1 MLYDSISFFC
11 IFVNS
16 ELRTLIAIHCTFIIM
31 KILKSLLYTILTFII
46 LVVITSIF
54 VPSYSFDEP
63 KPFRGDYLHNPYKDM
78 KPDHW
83 VQANFHAHTRQF
95 GGLTNGRLNTNEM
108 LDSVYSVLGFEHV
121 GISDYNKI
129 NYYDS
134 VNPSFIPAYEHG
146 YGIFKIHQLCIGA
159 EKVRRLDYFAFQNLS
174 MKQHT
179 LNRLEKQTRLAIPAH
194 PSFVKKGYLV
204 EDMKYLSNYKIMEVL
219 NGFRISTA
227 HWDTALSNGHL
238 VYLIGN
244 DDSHDVTDIT
254 DVATRFTMINAK
266 ENKAEQLLQ
275 SLENGNAVGVD
286 FPIKYDETLEQKIKR
301 LENDLPYITQVE
313 LKDDTLLI
321 SASKDFSKI
330 KFIGNEGRILD
341 EQKNRNTASY
351 VIQAEDNYVRAELKF
366 KDGTSLYL
374 NPITR
379 HENETIVKQRLDH
392 INWFKTIIL
401 WGIYISIILM
411 IVVKVAKSSSRRVNK

>member
-1 MLYDSISFFC
+1 
-11 IFVNS
+11 
-16 ELRTLIAIHCTFIIM
+16 M
-31 KILKSLLYTILTFII
+31 KILKTLLYIILTFII
-46 LVVITSIF
+46 LVVVTSIF

-63 KPFRGDYLHNPYKDM
+63 KPFQGNYLHNPYKDM
-78 KPDHW
+78 NPDNW
-83 VQANFHAHTRQF
+83 IQSNFHAHTRQY

-108 LDSVYSVLGFEHV
+108 LDSVYSALGFDHV

-129 NYYDS
+129 NRYDS
-134 VNPSFIPAYEHG
+134 ANPSFIPAYEHG

-159 EKVRRLDYFAFQNLS
+159 EKVRKLDYFAFQNLS

-204 EDMKYLSNYKIMEVL
+204 EDMKYLSNYKLMEVL

-254 DVATRFTMINAK
+254 DVATRFTMINSP
-266 ENKAEQLLQ
+266 ENEAEQLLQ
-275 SLENGNAVGVD
+275 ALENGNAVGVD
-286 FPIKYDETLEQKIKR
+286 FPVKYDETLEKKIYR
-301 LENDLPYITQVE
+301 LKKNLPYITQVE
-313 LKDDTLLI
+313 LKKDTLLI
-321 SASKDFSKI
+321 SASKPFDKI
-330 KFIGNEGRILD
+330 KFIGQDGRELD
-341 EQKNRNTASY
+341 SQKNKVSAFY
-351 VIQAEDNYVRAELKF
+351 IIQPEDNYVRTEVTF
-366 KDGTSLYL
+366 NDGTKLYL

-379 HENETIVKQRLDH
+379 HENENIVKQRLDY
-392 INWFKTIIL
+392 INWGKTILL
-401 WGIYISIILM
+401 WGIYALAIFFAVKIIMRLL
-411 IVVKVAKSSSRRVNK
+411 VLRLKPKG

>member
-1 MLYDSISFFC
+1 MGTVKIFF
-11 IFVNS
+11 
-16 ELRTLIAIHCTFIIM
+16 
-31 KILKSLLYTILTFII
+31 KSLLYILLTFVAF
-46 LVVITSIF
+46 VVATSIF

-63 KPFRGDYLHNPYKDM
+63 KPFSGTYLHNPYENM
-78 KPDHW
+78 NPDNW
-83 VQANFHAHTRQF
+83 IQSNFHAHTRQF
-95 GGLTNGRLNTNEM
+95 AGLTNGRLNTNEM
-108 LDSVYSVLGFEHV
+108 LDSVYSVLGFQHA

-134 VNPSFIPAYEHG
+134 LNPSFIPAYEHG

-204 EDMKYLSNYKIMEVL
+204 EDMKYLSNYKLMEVL

-227 HWDTALSNGHL
+227 HWDSALSNGHL

-254 DVATRFTMINAK
+254 DVATRFTMINAP
-266 ENKAEQLLQ
+266 ENEAEQLLCA
-275 SLENGNAVGVD
+275 LEKGIAVGVD
-286 FPIKYDETLEQKIKR
+286 FPVKVDETLEQKIER
-301 LENDLPYITQVE
+301 LRKDLPYISQVE
-313 LKDDTLLI
+313 LKNDTLLI
-321 SASKDFSKI
+321 SASKQIRKI
-330 KFIGNEGRILD
+330 KFIGQNGKELD
-341 EQKNRNTASY
+341 VQKDKKTAMY
-351 VIQAEDNYVRAELKF
+351 VIQPEDNYVRCELNF
-366 KDGTSLYL
+366 KGGATLYL

-379 HENETIVKQRLDH
+379 HESDQIVKQRLDKV
-392 INWFKTIIL
+392 NYPKTIML
-401 WGIYISIILM
+401 WMVYAMLICGVLFYKLKHIKI
-411 IVVKVAKSSSRRVNK
+411 KR

>member
-1 MLYDSISFFC
+1 M
-11 IFVNS
+11 
-16 ELRTLIAIHCTFIIM
+16 IM
-31 KILKSLLYTILTFII
+31 KILKSLLYIISAFIA
-46 LVVITSIF
+46 VVVATSIF

-63 KPFRGDYLHNPYKDM
+63 KPFQGNYLHNPYKDM
-78 KPDHW
+78 NPDNW
-83 VQANFHAHTRQF
+83 IQANFHAHTRQF

-108 LDSVYSVLGFEHV
+108 LDSVYSALGFDHV

-134 VNPSFIPAYEHG
+134 TNPSFIPAYEHG
-146 YGIFKIHQLCIGA
+146 YGIFKIHQLCIGT

-179 LNRLEKQTRLAIPAH
+179 LNRLEKQTRLAIIAH

-204 EDMKYLSNYKIMEVL
+204 DDMKYLSNYKLMEVL

-254 DVATRFTMINAK
+254 DVATRFTMINA
-266 ENKAEQLLQ
+266 EINEAEQLLQ

-286 FPIKYDETLEQKIKR
+286 FPVKHGESLEQKINR
-301 LENDLPYITQVE
+301 LKNNLPYITQVE
-313 LKDDTLLI
+313 LHDDTLLI
-321 SASKDFSKI
+321 SASKPFSKI
-330 KFIGNEGRILD
+330 KFIGNEGEVLD
-341 EQKNRNTASY
+341 EQKNKNIASY
-351 VIQAEDNYVRAELKF
+351 VIKPEDNYVRTELRF
-366 KDGTSLYL
+366 NDGTTLYL

-379 HENETIVKQRLDH
+379 HETETVVKQRLDR
-392 INWFKTIIL
+392 INWSKTILL
-401 WGIYISIILM
+401 WGIYILAIVII
-411 IVVKVAKSSSRRVNK
+411 VFKVTKPTARRIEKR